1 MILLEQMRACALVR
15 CVGDCSDLEN
25 NLINLDQ
32 RSEPDRRA
40 GSTPESHSRF
50 SQYLNLETPDFKN
63 TKPPN
68 KSV

>member
-40 GSTPESHSRF
+40 GSTP
-50 SQYLNLETPDFKN
+50 
-63 TKPPN
+63 
-68 KSV
+68 